1 VVAQGAAIVARAP
14 FNVLVFLYRVVGDD
28 EFEYA
33 VLRRTDAGFWQGVTG
48 GGEDDE
54 TPLDAARREAFEET
68 GIAPDSPF
76 LKLDTVEPV
85 RVTEF
90 NVGDLWGDEVYV
102 IPQYCF
108 GVLAKERQLTLSP
121 EHTEYRWLRYDEADR
136 LLKYDGNKTA
146 LWELDRKVRGLGPR
160 DH

>member
-1 VVAQGAAIVARAP
+1 
-14 FNVLVFLYRVVGDD
+14 
-28 EFEYA
+28 
-33 VLRRTDAGFWQGVTG
+33 
-48 GGEDDE
+48 
-54 TPLDAARREAFEET
+54 
-68 GIAPDSPF
+68 
-76 LKLDTVEPV
+76 
-85 RVTEF
+85 VTEF